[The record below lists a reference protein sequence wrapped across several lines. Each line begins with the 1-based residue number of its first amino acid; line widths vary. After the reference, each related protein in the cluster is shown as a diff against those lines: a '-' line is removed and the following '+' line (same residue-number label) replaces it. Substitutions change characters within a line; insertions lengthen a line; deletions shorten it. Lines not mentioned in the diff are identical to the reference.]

1 MLYTLGASTVGV
13 GSRQMTMAFRHL
25 SRVSEPAARLH
36 NGGMQQ
42 CAPLRLIWEFD
53 GGRAHSL
60 DGCRCADRADYSQQL
75 APLSKID
82 ASRRNG

>member
-25 SRVSEPAARLH
+25 SRVSEPAARSH

-53 GGRAHSL
+53 GGRAASL
-60 DGCRCADRADYSQQL
+60 IGRT
-75 APLSKID
+75 D
-82 ASRRNG
+82 AVVPIVPIIPSSSLL